1 MMFYCLHVILFLLLS
16 AVYIELVRPSR
27 PVDDYA
33 VVIDAGSTGSRC
45 FVFHVTVDSE
55 DVRKLSSFSCG
66 KADRGIS
73 SYLGTPHELASCLA
87 PLLLNAAK
95 ILPISF
101 HLKTTVYIKATAGM
115 RLLSLDEQHVLWST
129 LIYDLNRRV
138 DIPFLVYPENI
149 GTIDGHSEAF
159 FAVLASNYIA
169 GSIDGN
175 LQ

>member
-1 MMFYCLHVILFLLLS
+1 
-16 AVYIELVRPSR
+16 
-27 PVDDYA
+27 VDDYA
-33 VVIDAGSTGSRC
+33 IVIDAGSTGSRC

-73 SYLGTPHELASCLA
+73 SYVDTPHDLASYLA

-95 ILPISF
+95 IIPFSF
-101 HLKTTVYIKATAGM
+101 HLKTTVYVKATAGM
-115 RLLSLDEQHVLWST
+115 RLLSPDAQHLLWNT
-129 LIYDLNRRV
+129 LVHDLNRRV
-138 DIPFLVYPENI
+138 DIPFLIYSDNI